1 MISPTVGKAFIRYCS
16 YRSNPRKLIFVSVFI
31 KLLIFRLQWSEAT
44 SLLSAAYI
52 PYTTLITFSVS
63 RVADLWATFSCPQC
77 RVTDSGSHLVQ
88 THPKYLCL
96 KGTKIQAGNLKAM
109 AACSADEQYD
119 LRKHLKGTR
128 KSVFRQFLS
137 IHLPSATLPLP

>member
-52 PYTTLITFSVS
+52 PYTTLIIFSVS

-77 RVTDSGSHLVQ
+77 RVTDSARVTAEQFRLEGVSGSHLVQ

-96 KGTKIQAGNLKAM
+96 KGTKIQVGNLQAV

-128 KSVFRQFLS
+128 KSVFR
-137 IHLPSATLPLP
+137 